1 MYNNF
6 LTLFQTGG
14 IISADISCCLL
25 YMKGAAWDCCF
36 IQELEQANY

>member
-25 YMKGAAWDCCF
+25 YMKGQLRIAV
-36 IQELEQANY
+36 LYRN